1 MITTERYIQTL
12 WDSILLNNTGT
23 PGDLA
28 TAGYPFDTYD
38 LAPLDD
44 IYHHQIDKAQEFLD
58 ANHTADLFQVKCLL
72 RELLPKE
79 LHDRIDQLHE
89 SRLLST
95 TININGGNNL
105 IVPNAKQARQQ
116 FKRKR

>member
-1 MITTERYIQTL
+1 MITSERKNQSV
-12 WDSILLNNTGT
+12 WDIILLNNTAT
-23 PGDLA
+23 PANLA
-28 TAGYPFDTYD
+28 TAGYPFDAYD

-58 ANHTADLFQVKCLL
+58 ANHNADLFQVKCLL

-79 LHDRIDQLHE
+79 QHDRIDQLHE
-89 SRLLST
+89 SSLIST

-105 IVPNAKQARQQ
+105 IAPNAKRAKQHFR
-116 FKRKR
+116 RKK